1 MPVLEETAILLR
13 RDEFYR
19 NKSKKRKASCV
30 DYEQCGSRNDY
41 AVALDRLKAIKR
53 VDNLNTKKNVKLCQW
68 QATQRDGSNSTTKKE
83 RKKKEKEKKKQQQQ
97 QQNCRTS
104 NDHLW

>member
-68 QATQRDGSNSTTKKE
+68 QATQRDGLSLI
-83 RKKKEKEKKKQQQQ
+83 
-97 QQNCRTS
+97 
-104 NDHLW
+104 HI

>member
-1 MPVLEETAILLR
+1 MPVLEETAILFR

-19 NKSKKRKASCV
+19 NKSKNRKASCV

-68 QATQRDGSNSTTKKE
+68 QATQRDGRNSTIKKQ
-83 RKKKEKEKKKQQQQ
+83 KKQQQQ